1 MIHVNH
7 YKPLTIFVIFAS
19 ITLFVLA
26 IVYIMRKGKKKS
38 SKKRHKKTHKKRH
51 RKTHKKSQ
59 TKHVMKN
66 LYGEPLERCQ
76 RYRHDS
82 NGSWINGYCS
92 ETDGG
97 VHQICM
103 DVDQSSRNF
112 AKDTN
117 QPSNWSLNRVGKN
130 HCMCLGAWSLYKER
144 QKQGEIPETSD
155 ELHCDAISEISLSD
169 QYTGKWNTWNG
180 HEKPKQIVTGINS
193 MVSQCYN
200 NKRGKGRD
208 YLRNNYCDFSKDK
221 PEFHNTPTHK
231 QLCL

>member
-1 MIHVNH
+1 MIHKKTLLVSG
-7 YKPLTIFVIFAS
+7 LFLS
-19 ITLFVLA
+19 IILFVWV
-26 IVYIMRKGKKKS
+26 IVYIMRKRQKKMSRRKKKT
-38 SKKRHKKTHKKRH
+38 RR
-51 RKTHKKSQ
+51 RKNKKSV
-59 TKHVMKN
+59 KKN
-66 LYGEPLERCQ
+66 LYGEPLKRCQ
-76 RYRHDS
+76 RYSEDS

-103 DVDQSSRNF
+103 DVNQSSRNF

-117 QPSNWSLNRVGKN
+117 QPTNWSQDRIGKN

-200 NKRGKGRD
+200 NKRGKGKD
-208 YLRNNYCDFSKDK
+208 YLRNNYCDFSKEK
-221 PEFHNTPTHK
+221 PEFHNTSTYK